1 MEIRSAKAALLTVFL
16 AVFCSGCAAIPVE
29 GAIAAK
35 SEVVIANHIEAA
47 ENGDAEAQYKVG
59 DAHCCSINEGSGIYN
74 TQKAVD
80 WLCRSAQQGYSPAM
94 FRLGKILT
102 GDVFD
107 GPRVLARVSFGIY
120 EQVTNE
126 TTTNFPLAM
135 AWLLQARDAGEEG
148 AEERVNEVWAEMT
161 AADQLS
167 AETYYTLGNNAPCS
181 WREVSG
187 KA

>member
-1 MEIRSAKAALLTVFL
+1 MNKVSAKAALSAVFI
-16 AVFCSGCAAIPVE
+16 AAFCSGCAAVPLE

-35 SEVVIANHIEAA
+35 SEVVIAKNMVAA
-47 ENGDAEAQYKVG
+47 ENGNAEAQYKVG

-107 GPRVLARVSFGIY
+107 GPRVVARVSFGVY
-120 EQVTNE
+120 DMFNKA
-126 TTTNFPLAM
+126 TTNVPIAM
-135 AWLLQARDAGEEG
+135 AWLMQARDAGEEG
-148 AEERVNEVWAEMT
+148 AKERVDEVWADMT

-167 AETYYTLGNNAPCS
+167 AENYYALRLNAPCS
-181 WREVSG
+181 WGDVSG
-187 KA
+187 TG

>member
-1 MEIRSAKAALLTVFL
+1 MQTRPARVALLTVFL

-35 SEVVIANHIEAA
+35 SEVVIANNIDAA
-47 ENGDAEAQYKVG
+47 ERGDAEAQYKVG

-120 EQVTNE
+120 EQVTDE

-148 AEERVNEVWAEMT
+148 AEERVDEVWAEMT
-161 AADQLS
+161 AADRLS
-167 AETYYTLGNNAPCS
+167 AENYYALRLNAPCS